1 MPPDLDA
8 LLVALYVLADDL
20 LPKRR
25 GPGRKPRITDA
36 EIICLAVAQIFLDC
50 PSERRFLRFARARLG
65 HLFPYIPKQAGY
77 NKRVRALA
85 PQVCQLI
92 SVLAR
97 SSPSFCDRLR
107 LLDSTP
113 VPCAQ
118 SRETVK
124 RSQLAG
130 HAAYGYCAAHSRYFW
145 GFRLYLVCSPDG
157 MPHGFCLAPANEP
170 EREVAAA
177 LLERMRRSGALRGD
191 ELVVTDKGLA
201 GEEFEQIARSFT
213 AGLLRPDRR
222 DEPPRFGSLGGIRQW
237 IESII
242 DTAKNQLSLERHGGR
257 TLDGVWARI
266 CQRILA
272 LAIGVWHNWQTGNPG
287 RNFTAYDH

>member
-1 MPPDLDA
+1 VPPDLDA
-8 LLVALYVLADDL
+8 LLVGLYVFADDL
-20 LPKRR
+20 LPKRSGR
-25 GPGRKPRITDA
+25 GRKPQITDA
-36 EIICLAVAQIFLDC
+36 ELVCLAVAQIFLDC
-50 PSERRFLRFARARLG
+50 PSERRFLRFARSRLG
-65 HLFPYIPKQAGY
+65 HLFPYIPTQSGY

-85 PQVCQLI
+85 PQVCLL
-92 SVLAR
+92 VNLLAR
-97 SSPSFCDRLR
+97 DSPSFCDRLR

-130 HAAYGYCAAHSRYFW
+130 YAAYGYCAAHSRYFW

-157 MPHGFCLAPANEP
+157 MPHGFCLAAANEP

-177 LLERMRRSGALRGD
+177 LLEQMRRNGALRGD
-191 ELVVTDKGLA
+191 EFVLGDKGFA
-201 GEEFEQIARSFT
+201 GNEFEQIVANLT

-222 DEPPRFGSLGGIRQW
+222 DEQPRHGSLARIRQW

-242 DTAKNQLSLERHGGR
+242 DTAKGQLSLERHGAR
-257 TLDGVWARI
+257 TIDGVWARV
-266 CQRILA
+266 CQRVLA
-272 LAIGVWHNWQTGNPG
+272 LAIGVWHNRQNGQTG
-287 RNFTAYDH
+287 RTFTAYDH

>member
-1 MPPDLDA
+1 MPPDLDS
-8 LLVALYVLADDL
+8 LLIALYVLADDL
-20 LPKRR
+20 LPERS

-36 EIICLAVAQIFLDC
+36 EVIALAVAQVFLDC
-50 PSERRFLRFARARLG
+50 PSERRFLRFARTRLG

-85 PQVCQLI
+85 GQVCLLI
-92 SVLAR
+92 NLLAR
-97 SSPSFCDRLR
+97 NSPSFCDRLR

-113 VPCAQ
+113 VACAQ

-124 RSQLAG
+124 RSDLAG

-157 MPHGFCLAPANEP
+157 MPHGFCLAPANAP

-177 LLERMRRSGALRGD
+177 LLDRMRRHGSLQGFEIIIG
-191 ELVVTDKGLA
+191 DKGFA
-201 GEEFEQIARSFT
+201 GDEFEQIANSLASQF
-213 AGLLRPDRR
+213 LRPDRKG
-222 DEPPRFGSLGGIRQW
+222 EQPRAGSLGGVRQW

-242 DTAKNQLSLERHGGR
+242 DTTKGQLSLERHGGR

-266 CQRILA
+266 CQRVLA
-272 LAIGVWHNWQTGNPG
+272 LAIGVWHNRQHGQPG

>member
-8 LLVALYVLADDL
+8 LLTALYVFADDF

-36 EIICLAVAQIFLDC
+36 ELVCLAVAQIFLDC
-50 PSERRFLRFARARLG
+50 PSERRFLRFARTRLG

-85 PQVCQLI
+85 PQICQLTNA
-92 SVLAR
+92 LAR
-97 SSPSFCDRLR
+97 NSRSFCDRLR

-177 LLERMRRSGALRGD
+177 LLERMRQSGALHGH
-191 ELVVTDKGLA
+191 ELLIGDKGFA
-201 GEEFEQIARSFT
+201 GEEFEQIVRSLT
-213 AGLLRPDRR
+213 AGLLRPDRT
-222 DEPPRFGSLGGIRQW
+222 DEKPRFGSLGQIRQW

-242 DTAKNQLSLERHGGR
+242 DTAKGQLSLEDHGGR

-272 LAIGVWHNWQTGNPG
+272 LAAGVWHNHQHGQPS
-287 RNFTAYDH
+287 RSFTAYDH